1 MSKDLLLLNPVLA
14 DGTYVFQGALEM
26 IIFGPIVIVLSI
38 GLFGYLVKHFI
49 SKPKS
54 ISRLIFYEGIVYNLF
69 VTISTVLVVPLFFN
83 AIEFYYLRQ

>member
-14 DGTYVFQGALEM
+14 DGTYGFQGALEM

-38 GLFGYLVKHFI
+38 GLFGYLVKHFV
-49 SKPKS
+49 SRPKS

-69 VTISTVLVVPLFFN
+69 VTISTVLIVPLFFN